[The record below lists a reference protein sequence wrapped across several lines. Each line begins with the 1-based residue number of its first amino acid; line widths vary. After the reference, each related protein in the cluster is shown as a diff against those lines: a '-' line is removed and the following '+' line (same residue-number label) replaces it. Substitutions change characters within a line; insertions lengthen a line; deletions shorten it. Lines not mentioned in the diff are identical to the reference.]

1 MKTIFKYFVDS
12 MIYTGIAL
20 ALIILQAY
28 VIGSIFSF
36 TLFNIL
42 ISIGTLS
49 AAFLIFNEDRKKYNE
64 DKLYNKI

>member
-20 ALIILQAY
+20 ALIILQVY